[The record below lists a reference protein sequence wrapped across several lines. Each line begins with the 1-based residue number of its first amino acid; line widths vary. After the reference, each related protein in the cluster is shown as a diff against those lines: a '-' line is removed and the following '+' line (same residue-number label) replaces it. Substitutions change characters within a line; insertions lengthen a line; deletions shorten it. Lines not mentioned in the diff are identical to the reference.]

1 MTEHPNCKINIGL
14 NIVAK
19 RPDGYHNLESVFYP
33 IPIRDT
39 LEIEKSDTFSFE
51 QDGIALD
58 CQISDN
64 LCVKAYRLMQKDFPQ
79 VGSVAIRLTKNIP
92 SGAGLGGGS
101 SDAAFTIKM
110 LNSLFLL
117 GLRTEQ
123 LQGYAARIGADC
135 AFFIENKPVFA
146 SQKGDVFQNITLD
159 FSGYW
164 LLLAKPDVGV
174 STAEAYRSIVPA
186 PAPFD
191 LRKIGSTP
199 MEEWKHLVTND
210 FEKSVFEKLPVLRD
224 IKERMYQG
232 GAVYAAMS
240 GSGSTIYG
248 FFAKNQDI
256 TELRTD
262 FEKRFFTAE
271 IELQ

>member
-14 NIVAK
+14 SVVAK

-33 IPIRDT
+33 IPLCDD
-39 LEIEKSDTFSFE
+39 LEIEKADTFCFE

-58 CQISDN
+58 CADSDN

-79 VGSVAIRLTKNIP
+79 IGPVAIRLTKKIP

-110 LNSLFLL
+110 LNSLFQL
-117 GLRTEQ
+117 GLLTEQ
-123 LQGYAARIGADC
+123 LQDYAARLGADC

-146 SQKGDVFQNITLD
+146 SQKGDVFQDSPLD
-159 FSGYW
+159 LTGYR
-164 LLLAKPDVGV
+164 LLLVKPDVGV
-174 STAEAYRSIVPA
+174 STAEAYRNIVPA

-191 LRKIGSTP
+191 LGRIAETP
-199 MEEWKHLVTND
+199 IAEWKSLVFND
-210 FEKSVFEKLPVLRD
+210 FEKSVFEKLPVLAQ
-224 IKERMYQG
+224 IKKEMYVHG
-232 GAVYAAMS
+232 TLYASMS

-248 FFAKNQDI
+248 IFAPDSDTSEIAERYSGQ
-256 TELRTD
+256 
-262 FEKRFFTAE
+262 FFTAGFR
-271 IELQ
+271 L

>member
-33 IPIRDT
+33 LPICDT
-39 LEIEKSDTFSFE
+39 LEIEKADTFCFE

-58 CQISDN
+58 CAGSDN

-79 VGSVAIRLTKNIP
+79 IGPVAIRLTKNIP

-110 LNSLFLL
+110 LNSLFKL
-117 GLRTEQ
+117 GLHTEQ

-135 AFFIENKPVFA
+135 AFFIENKAVFA
-146 SQKGDVFQNITLD
+146 SQKGDVFQDIALD
-159 FSGYW
+159 LSGYR
-164 LLLAKPDVGV
+164 LLLVKPEVGV
-174 STAEAYRSIVPA
+174 STAEAYKSIVPA

-191 LRKIGSTP
+191 LRKLGSTP
-199 MEEWKHLVTND
+199 MKDWKKLVTND
-210 FEKSVFEKLPVLRD
+210 FEKGIFPKLPLLGE
-224 IKERMYQG
+224 IKRQLYAH
-232 GAVYAAMS
+232 GALYASMS

-271 IELQ
+271 IEF

>member
-14 NIVAK
+14 SVVAK

-33 IPIRDT
+33 LPICDT
-39 LEIEKSDTFSFE
+39 LEILKADNFSFE

-58 CQISDN
+58 CAGSDN

-79 VGSVAIRLTKNIP
+79 IGPVAIRLTKNIP
-92 SGAGLGGGS
+92 SGAGMGGGS

-110 LNSLFLL
+110 LNSLFKL
-117 GLRTEQ
+117 GLHTEQ

-135 AFFIENKPVFA
+135 AFFIENKAVFA
-146 SQKGDVFQNITLD
+146 SQKGDVFQDIALD
-159 FSGYW
+159 LSGYR
-164 LLLAKPDVGV
+164 LLLVKPEVGV
-174 STAEAYRSIVPA
+174 STSEAYKSIVPA
-186 PAPFD
+186 PAHFD
-191 LRKIGSTP
+191 LRKLGSTP
-199 MEEWKHLVTND
+199 MKEWKQLVTND
-210 FEKSVFEKLPVLRD
+210 FEKSVFEKLTVLRE

-262 FEKRFFTAE
+262 FDKRFFMAE
-271 IELQ
+271 IEF

>member
-14 NIVAK
+14 NIVSK
-19 RPDGYHNLESVFYP
+19 RTDGYHNLESVFYP
-33 IPIRDT
+33 IPISDT
-39 LEIEKSDTFSFE
+39 LEIVKADTFSFE

-58 CQISDN
+58 CQGNEN
-64 LCVKAYRLMQKDFPQ
+64 LCVKAYRMMQKDFPQ
-79 VGSVAIRLTKNIP
+79 IGPVAIRLTKNIP
-92 SGAGLGGGS
+92 SGAGMGGGS

-110 LNSLFLL
+110 LNSLFQL
-117 GLRTEQ
+117 GLQTEQ

-146 SQKGDVFQNITLD
+146 SQKGDVFQDITLD
-159 FSGYW
+159 FSGYR
-164 LLLAKPDVGV
+164 LLLVKPEVGV
-174 STAEAYRSIVPA
+174 STSEAYKNIVPA

-191 LRKIGSTP
+191 LRKLGSTP
-199 MEEWKHLVTND
+199 MEEWKQLVTND
-210 FEKSVFEKLPVLRD
+210 FEKSVFEKLPVLRE

-248 FFAKNQDI
+248 FFAKDQDI

-271 IELQ
+271 IEF

>member
-1 MTEHPNCKINIGL
+1 MTELPNCKINIGL
-14 NIVAK
+14 NIVGK

-39 LEIEKSDTFSFE
+39 LEIKKSDTFSFE

-64 LCVKAYRLMQKDFPQ
+64 FCVKAYRLMQKDFPQ
-79 VGSVAIRLTKNIP
+79 IGPVAIRLTKNIP

-110 LNSLFLL
+110 LNSLFQL
-117 GLRTEQ
+117 GLRTKQ
-123 LQGYAARIGADC
+123 LQGYAARLGADC
-135 AFFIENKPVFA
+135 AFFIENNPVFA
-146 SQKGDVFQNITLD
+146 SQKGDVFQDITLD
-159 FSGYW
+159 FSGYR

-191 LRKIGSTP
+191 LHKLGSTP
-199 MEEWKHLVTND
+199 MEEWKQLVTND
-210 FEKSVFEKLPVLRD
+210 FEKSVFEKLPVLRE

-271 IELQ
+271 IEF